1 MLTDELYEFRYQPSL
16 TMSWP
21 LERDLTAIAND
32 DLCQLNEVHEHLSGF
47 LAASFESLRVVASK
61 FVHIHM
67 LP

>member
-21 LERDLTAIAND
+21 LERDLTAIVNY
-32 DLCQLNEVHEHLSGF
+32 DLRQLNEMLEHPNGF
-47 LAASFESLRVVASK
+47 FSAGPKFLRIVRAM
-61 FVHIHM
+61 FVHTHM